1 MIGEQRAVR
10 AFMRAEDLVR
20 GSLKVELRSCAPT
33 SDPRSGRP
41 MPVPPMVI
49 IWWEERPVA
58 VRLRLLVAMNRFP
71 PHDRLANL
79 LENELAAAGLPV
91 QRVPEAALWRL
102 FASPPRPRLAG
113 RE

>member
-20 GSLKVELRSCAPT
+20 GSLKV
-33 SDPRSGRP
+33 
-41 MPVPPMVI
+41 
-49 IWWEERPVA
+49 EERPVA

-102 FASPPRPRLAG
+102 FAHPPRPRLAG